1 VVARCLKKR
10 RISVLTAV
18 DTPRPRTSGVV
29 SVSKTTTLALPPER
43 ARRATQAMAPAP
55 RRQSSMDD
63 PAVEPGSEAPL
74 HGVERQPDGLEV
86 SFGAQRE
93 YRCSGRARTD

>member
-1 VVARCLKKR
+1 
-10 RISVLTAV
+10 
-18 DTPRPRTSGVV
+18 
-29 SVSKTTTLALPPER
+29 
-43 ARRATQAMAPAP
+43 
-55 RRQSSMDD
+55 MDD